1 MKLINITRPIYL
13 PSIKRNKI
21 NHGSHIFNKGTN
33 DELKSNRITRFSL
46 GLKLNNFSNNRR
58 KKSSL
63 KIFTPLRK
71 RLSNELNIFS
81 NIKNFNSFELS
92 NNKTVNKNKSKNIF
106 NKEIFM
112 PNLEIPLLNYKFN
125 IPNNKRIVKL
135 LYNREMSEINKSNYY
150 NYNEDNGKFNI
161 KLNGNKID
169 NNKSFVNLKKQ
180 INYEEK
186 NNYNFSF
193 LSYAYNEFENNS
205 YRKEME
211 DFHCIKKNLLKK
223 SNNGIIYSFFSI
235 FDGHSGKEVSLY
247 LSQNFHKILSS
258 QLNNIQNFESNEITV
273 NKIIS
278 AIKNSFLLIDNKII
292 KDLSLKQ
299 DSGSTG
305 TILLLF
311 NLGEERYMICANIG
325 DSKGY
330 ILSKNKKIIH
340 ITKEHNCQNQNEVLR
355 VKENGGIVFNNR
367 VYGTLM
373 LTRSFGD
380 KEMKKYG
387 VISSPDTFCHKITEN
402 DKFIIIASDGLWDA
416 INEDDIIN
424 MGDLGLSSGE
434 FSKKIVKL
442 AIEKGSRDNI
452 SCIVIKLNQNKNI
465 IDINK

>member
-1 MKLINITRPIYL
+1 
-13 PSIKRNKI
+13 
-21 NHGSHIFNKGTN
+21 
-33 DELKSNRITRFSL
+33 
-46 GLKLNNFSNNRR
+46 
-58 KKSSL
+58 
-63 KIFTPLRK
+63 
-71 RLSNELNIFS
+71 
-81 NIKNFNSFELS
+81 
-92 NNKTVNKNKSKNIF
+92 
-106 NKEIFM
+106 
-112 PNLEIPLLNYKFN
+112 
-125 IPNNKRIVKL
+125 
-135 LYNREMSEINKSNYY
+135 
-150 NYNEDNGKFNI
+150 
-161 KLNGNKID
+161 
-169 NNKSFVNLKKQ
+169 
-180 INYEEK
+180 
-186 NNYNFSF
+186 
-193 LSYAYNEFENNS
+193 
-205 YRKEME
+205 ME

-223 SNNGIIYSFFSI
+223 SKNGIIYSFFSI